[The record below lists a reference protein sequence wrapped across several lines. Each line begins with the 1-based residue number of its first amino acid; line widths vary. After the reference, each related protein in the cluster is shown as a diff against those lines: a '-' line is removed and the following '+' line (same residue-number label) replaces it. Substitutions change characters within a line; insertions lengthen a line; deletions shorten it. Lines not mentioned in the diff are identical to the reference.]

1 VAEPHLGVPV
11 RCAQCGLLFV
21 ARATVLRQAPAAG
34 PPRLDIGSATSAGRV
49 RAQNE
54 DSFLVQHLAW
64 SNRGER
70 HEVALVVVADGMGGH
85 EAGDRASGLVIR
97 TVGGALA
104 ALLGGVLSG
113 QFKGSTAPVLAEA
126 VNAAL
131 QDANRV
137 VQRAARDEGA
147 CKGMGATAAVVLIC
161 DGLAVL
167 GHVGDCRV
175 YHQRGGVLTQ
185 VTRDQTL
192 VARMVELGK
201 LTPREALEH
210 PARNEVTQAVGRQAD
225 LDPGRSQVQLAFG
238 DWLLASCDGLEA
250 HLDARAIQEEV
261 AKAPPS
267 AARLAQQLVDL
278 TDQRGGSDNCTV
290 VATRC
295 C

>member
-1 VAEPHLGVPV
+1 VPV
-11 RCAQCGLLFV
+11 KCAQCGLLFV
-21 ARATVLRQAPAAG
+21 ARATVLRRAAPAG
-34 PPRLDIGSATSAGRV
+34 PPRLEIGSATSAGRV
-49 RAQNE
+49 RTRNE

-104 ALLGGVLSG
+104 ALLSGALSG
-113 QFKGSTAPVLAEA
+113 QFKGSTAPVLAEPLS
-126 VNAAL
+126 AAL
-131 QDANRV
+131 QEANRV
-137 VQRAARDEGA
+137 VQSAARAEAA
-147 CKGMGATAAVVLIC
+147 CKGMGATAAAVLVW
-161 DGLAVL
+161 DGLAVI

-175 YHQRGGVLTQ
+175 YHQRGGVCTQ

-201 LTPREALEH
+201 LTPREALDH
-210 PARNEVTQAVGRQAD
+210 PARNEVTQAVGRQAE
-225 LDPGRSQVQLAFG
+225 LEPGRSQVQLAFG
-238 DWLLASCDGLEA
+238 DWLLVACDGLQA
-250 HLDARAIQEEV
+250 YLDARAIQEEV

-278 TDQRGGSDNCTV
+278 ADQRGGSDNCTV
-290 VATRC
+290 VAIRC

>member
-1 VAEPHLGVPV
+1 
-11 RCAQCGLLFV
+11 
-21 ARATVLRQAPAAG
+21 
-34 PPRLDIGSATSAGRV
+34 V
-49 RAQNE
+49 RAQHE

-104 ALLGGVLSG
+104 ALLGGGLSG
-113 QFKGSTAPVLAEA
+113 QFKGSTASVLAEA
-126 VNAAL
+126 LGAAL
-131 QDANRV
+131 KEANRV
-137 VQRAARDEGA
+137 VQRAARDEAA
-147 CKGMGATAAVVLIC
+147 CMGMGATAAAALVW
-161 DGLAVL
+161 DGLAVI

-175 YHQRGGVLTQ
+175 YHQRGGALTQ

-201 LTPREALEH
+201 LTPREALDH
-210 PARNEVTQAVGRQAD
+210 PARNEVAQAVGRQPE
-225 LDPGRSQVQLAFG
+225 LEPGRSQVQLALG
-238 DWLLASCDGLEA
+238 DWLLVACDGLQA
-250 HLDARAIQEEV
+250 HLDARALQNET
-261 AKAPPS
+261 AQAPAS

-278 TDQRGGSDNCTV
+278 ADQRGGSDNCTV
-290 VATRC
+290 VAIRC